1 MPSCAPRSP
10 APTCARAS
18 PTRAG
23 IRSPA
28 RPSNR
33 PPTSTRKKPSEAHW
47 CAGWGCGWSDA
58 RTGGEATMTMLILT
72 GDVNL
77 MNVTD
82 AAVPFARVADELRR
96 ADVIFGNLECCLY
109 QTPPGH
115 SVSHEGFFADPAV
128 GGEALT
134 RAGIHAVGIANNVHY
149 GEAAIAASIARLD
162 QLGILHAGA
171 GANLA
176 TARAPAILERNGI
189 RFGFLQRSSV
199 YWPTNHEARKEA
211 AGIAVIKGHTAY
223 HVPMSRLRPGMP
235 PPNRPGVP
243 PEVITWADKAYLRAF
258 AEDIAALRPRVDV
271 LVASCHWGLGK
282 EVLQYMTEIAHA
294 AIDAG
299 ADIVVG
305 HGPHYSLPVEVY
317 RGKPVFYGLGNF
329 SFHTGH
335 GGRKHGDWVGTVVRA
350 AVGRQGIEGVTFQFV
365 RHNEGNETVPCDMA
379 KEAAELADIIKRSAP
394 FGTKLATEGN
404 QVRVALK

>member
-1 MPSCAPRSP
+1 
-10 APTCARAS
+10 
-18 PTRAG
+18 
-23 IRSPA
+23 
-28 RPSNR
+28 
-33 PPTSTRKKPSEAHW
+33 
-47 CAGWGCGWSDA
+47 
-58 RTGGEATMTMLILT
+58 MTMLILT

-82 AAVPFARVADELRR
+82 AAVPFARVGEELRR

-115 SVSHEGFFADPAV
+115 SVSNEGFFADPAV
-128 GGEALT
+128 GGEALA

-162 QLGILHAGA
+162 ELGILHAGA
-171 GANLA
+171 GADLA
-176 TARAPAILERNGI
+176 AARAPAVLARNGV

-199 YWPTNHEARKEA
+199 YWPTNHEAHDDA
-211 AGIAVIKGHTAY
+211 PGIAVIRGHTAY
-223 HVPMSRLRPGMP
+223 HVPTSRLRPGLP

-243 PEVITWADKAYLRAF
+243 PEIITWADKAYLRAF
-258 AEDIAALRPRVDV
+258 ADDIAGLRPRVDV

-317 RGKPVFYGLGNF
+317 RGKPIFYGLGNL

-335 GGRKHGDWVGTVVRA
+335 GGRAHGDWLGMLVRA
-350 AVGRQGIEGVTFQFV
+350 TVGRAGFERATFQFV
-365 RHNEGNETVPCDMA
+365 RHNERNETLLCKLAHEPEA
-379 KEAAELADIIKRSAP
+379 LAEITAASASFGTRLAAEGD
-394 FGTKLATEGN
+394 
-404 QVRVALK
+404 QVLVALAA